1 MKRLTAW
8 RSDICTALRPAS
20 PTGTGPGRRRKR
32 SPQKCSEEGVRLPFD
47 GLECPVPA
55 DYDGYLTCLYGD
67 YRQLPPPE
75 KRISHHETAEIR
87 LAPPD
92 SLKE

>member
-8 RSDICTALRPAS
+8 RSDICTAQRPAEMF
-20 PTGTGPGRRRKR
+20 G
-32 SPQKCSEEGVRLPFD
+32 EGVRLPFD